1 MSNKE
6 QFLTRTNINHIY
18 NNICNTIENV
28 KQIDLNQDPKYRK
41 LVKKMMV
48 LIYQNHNT
56 NASTLQ
62 SLNTFSM
69 NKISNYMMSMIQN
82 SGNLQPS
89 KSQTSS
95 SMRSDSNITS
105 NQIEPMPLNANEMMG
120 SAFGTSELLSNM
132 NQEQNNVSMNV
143 NTNTIPMQEQIFQSK
158 LEEMERERSI
168 LMKQMNVETAEVK
181 QKDEIFSNAK
191 TSDINEIVSLMDDNS
206 NQNLIGA
213 SLANENALGEDFNM
227 PGLDNSMNN
236 QFETIQ
242 IELDDPGTQNLTPKA
257 KATVTKKE
265 EATKEATKEA
275 TEEATKEE
283 FKNQNSMDSLRE
295 QTQLIEKFINTLT
308 REDFSN
314 PNNNNVE
321 SIVNESSQRKGK
333 GETVKTLVLDTGTAF
348 KPLCD
353 EGSTSLVNQTYWTD
367 VSFTLAET
375 LQFTNEAEVYLES
388 LTINN
393 PAIANNTNNMYFS
406 FNFDF
411 LDEDTYSNNTKFENA
426 FVIPNENTSGSGDN
440 SIMKYHLKS
449 NYLGVCTKTSIDRI
463 RVTIQ
468 NENGEQMQKSTPV
481 RDDGFNGTN
490 IVKALFGALV
500 GETGAIDVTAT
511 WDVNRVL
518 VGESLFNKNGEKIGV
533 VTSTSGTPDI
543 TFGGGTLLDLG
554 AGDELYYA
562 PGRKYGYIS
571 GFYPIGYA
579 NGTPNA
585 NGVSDKT
592 LQDDNPGSLYGIQIQ
607 QGLNY
612 INSTNIITE
621 FPIGIKLYNKVGS
634 VIGVVNGHSE
644 YTGGGGN
651 DGVLFFEEGVQN
663 TLSSPEP
670 LFSAPPS
677 AVFNNNSKTNRLI
690 MELIFRERG
699 ETLTTNV

>member
-62 SLNTFSM
+62 ALNTFSM

-89 KSQTSS
+89 KSQTSSS

-265 EATKEATKEA
+265 EETKEETKEEV
-275 TEEATKEE
+275 TEATKEE

-468 NENGEQMQKSTPV
+468 NENGEQMQTSTPV

-490 IVKALFGALV
+490 IVKALLPAFI
-500 GETGAIDVTAT
+500 GETGEIPVTAT
-511 WDVNRVL
+511 WDGNRIS

-533 VTSTSGTPDI
+533 VTGATGTPGI
-543 TFGGGTLLDLG
+543 IFGGGTLVDI
-554 AGDELYYA
+554 AADDEIYYA
-562 PGRKYGYIS
+562 PGRIDGYNME
-571 GFYPIGYA
+571 GFPIGYA

-592 LQDDNPGSLYGIQIQ
+592 LQDVDPLTRYGIPLQ
-607 QGLNY
+607 QGGVY
-612 INSTNIITE
+612 YSSSDIVIA
-621 FPIGIKLYNKVGS
+621 FPIGIKLYSKEGDF
-634 VIGVVNGHSE
+634 IGKVNGHSV
-644 YTGGGGN
+644 Y
-651 DGVLFFEEGVQN
+651 DGLGVIFFEEGLQI
-663 TLSSPEP
+663 TLTMPTI
-670 LFSAPPS
+670 FFKAPPS

>member
-48 LIYQNHNT
+48 MIYQNHNT

-62 SLNTFSM
+62 ALNTFSM
-69 NKISNYMMSMIQN
+69 NKINNSMMSIIQN

-89 KSQTSS
+89 KTPSSS
-95 SMRSDSNITS
+95 SMRSDLNITS
-105 NQIEPMPLNANEMMG
+105 NQIEPMPLNVNEMMG

-132 NQEQNNVSMNV
+132 NQEQNNVSINV

-158 LEEMERERSI
+158 LEEMERERSM
-168 LMKQMNVETAEVK
+168 LMKQMNVETAEAK

-191 TSDINEIVSLMDDNS
+191 TSDINEILSLMDDNS

-213 SLANENALGEDFNM
+213 PLANENALGEDFNM

-257 KATVTKKE
+257 KANVTKKE
-265 EATKEATKEA
+265 EETKEE
-275 TEEATKEE
+275 TKEE
-283 FKNQNSMDSLRE
+283 FKNQSSLDSLRE
-295 QTQLIEKFINTLT
+295 QTNLIEKFINTLT

-314 PNNNNVE
+314 ENNTDEENKT
-321 SIVNESSQRKGK
+321 NESSQRKGK
-333 GETVKTLVLDTGTAF
+333 GETVKTLVLDTGTAY

-353 EGSTSLVNQTYWTD
+353 EGSTSLVNQTYWTN
-367 VSFTLAET
+367 VSFTLSET

-406 FNFDF
+406 FDFDF
-411 LDEDTYSNNTKFENA
+411 LDEDTYSNNEKLEKA

-449 NYLGVCTKTSIDRI
+449 NYLGVCSKTSIDKI
-463 RVTIQ
+463 SVTIK
-468 NENGEQMQKSTPV
+468 NENGDQMQTSTPV
-481 RDDGFNGTN
+481 RDDAFDGTN
-490 IVKALFGALV
+490 IVKTLASAV
-500 GETGAIDVTAT
+500 TGESGAINVTAS
-511 WDVNRVL
+511 WDANRVL

-533 VTSTSGTPDI
+533 VTGTSGTPDI
-543 TFGGGTLLDLG
+543 TFGDGTLIDLA

-571 GFYPIGYA
+571 GNYPIGYA
-579 NGTPNA
+579 NGTPQD
-585 NGVSDKT
+585 GVSDRT
-592 LQDDNPGSLYGIQIQ
+592 LQDDNPGTLYGIQIQ
-607 QGLNY
+607 QGVTY
-612 INSTNIITE
+612 VNSTNIVTE
-621 FPIGIKLYNKVGS
+621 YPIGVKFYDKVGR

-651 DGVLFFEEGVQN
+651 DGVLFFEEGIQN

-690 MELIFRERG
+690 MELIFREKG
-699 ETLTTNV
+699 ETLTTNM